1 MEIKTSDSIIHYFMV
16 FAQTLKTGI
25 RFLIASECPLRH
37 LCLHH
42 LSSWI
47 PCHKVLVL
55 ASQHTATP
63 NNFHHQKQLAP
74 TMLSSFS
81 TNKQGEKTTSRLE
94 RTACDSPTHC
104 PNGTQ
109 RTGCKQ
115 ARGKPKEQQALQLE
129 GKLCWPQSV
138 ADQILQLNYLPG
150 AGAKPFFQEKCS

>member
-1 MEIKTSDSIIHYFMV
+1 MKVPLRYIGDFLCPCKVQTAEHKSQNILRCKNTGSKSEVMVEDRMEIKTSDSIIHNFMV
-16 FAQTLKTGI
+16 FAQTLKTGWGI

-47 PCHKVLVL
+47 PCHKALVL

-81 TNKQGEKTTSRLE
+81 TNKQGEKTTSR
-94 RTACDSPTHC
+94 
-104 PNGTQ
+104 
-109 RTGCKQ
+109 
-115 ARGKPKEQQALQLE
+115 
-129 GKLCWPQSV
+129 
-138 ADQILQLNYLPG
+138 
-150 AGAKPFFQEKCS
+150 